1 MVAAPHVRCF
11 REKNDEFVEAI
22 KILHEDC
29 AGNFTPYVDA
39 ADIVIGTPW
48 LTEEGPNYIAF
59 DDNNTPLGFL
69 AVGWNMTREQMM
81 KRLENISPPPP
92 LPEKISCAIREDFS
106 KIEEHISDLSQ
117 IRRLSPQEACQ
128 ILGGSYNI
136 FLFVAA
142 KERGHGVGS
151 LLLSFLPEVVQ
162 EKNLEG
168 RKIRYK
174 SRIPNLSSVAL
185 LLKASKNLGLRPD
198 VYLEAKAGEF
208 EVTNNNSSSE
218 QRVPYDQFITFLL
231 SHDTEGIGFDII
243 ENFVHSTRA

>member
-11 REKNDEFVEAI
+11 REKNDEFIEAI

-39 ADIVIGTPW
+39 ADIVIGNPW

-81 KRLENISPPPP
+81 KENISPPTP

-117 IRRLSPQEACQ
+117 IKELSPQEACQ

-174 SRIPNLSSVAL
+174 SRIANLSSVAL
-185 LLKASKNLGLRPD
+185 LLKVSKNLGLRPD

-208 EVTNNNSSSE
+208 EVANNNSSSE
-218 QRVPYDQFITFLL
+218 QFISFLL

-243 ENFVHSTRA
+243 ENFVHSSRA